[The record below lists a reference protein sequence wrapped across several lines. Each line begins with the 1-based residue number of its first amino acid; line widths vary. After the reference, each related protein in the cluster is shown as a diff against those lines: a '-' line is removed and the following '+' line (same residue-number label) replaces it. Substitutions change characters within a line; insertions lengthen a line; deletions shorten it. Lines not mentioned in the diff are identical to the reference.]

1 MSKFIKF
8 SQAEKEQA
16 RTTDLAEFLTAQGE
30 EVKKMGSEYV
40 WMDGGQRVT
49 IRGNLWFHQYEQK
62 GGDSIDF
69 VRRYYHKGYGDAVQ
83 MLLDSYAGTE
93 ISHSKGQTQKP
104 KEKFVLPAKN
114 DNMRRM
120 FAYLLLTR
128 GLDKGV
134 VQEFVRQK
142 MLYES
147 KNHHNAVFVGYDQ
160 NDIAQHAHE
169 RGTISG
175 KSYKH
180 NAAGSKPDYSFHWN
194 GTSSYLF
201 LFEAPI
207 DMLSFISM
215 HSNQNWQ
222 QHSYAAACSVSD
234 RVLLECLKND
244 PKIKNVYLCFD
255 NDEAGQQANKRISDK
270 LKEIHPEINTQIL
283 IPFNKD
289 WNEDLLMR
297 NQGGAEQCQAQL
309 S

>member
-30 EVKKMGSEYV
+30 EVEKMGSEYV
-40 WMDGGQRVT
+40 WMDGGQKVT

-83 MLLDSYAGTE
+83 MLLGSYAGTE
-93 ISHSKGQTQKP
+93 ISHNSYIPNRPKP
-104 KEKFVLPAKN
+104 QQPKQPFVLPAKN

-160 NDIAQHAHE
+160 NGIAQHAHE

-180 NAAGSKPDYSFHWN
+180 NAAGSKPEYSF
-194 GTSSYLF
+194 
-201 LFEAPI
+201 
-207 DMLSFISM
+207 
-215 HSNQNWQ
+215 QNWQ

-234 RVLLECLKND
+234 RVLSECLKNA
-244 PKIKNVYLCFD
+244 PQIKYVYLCFD
-255 NDEAGQQANKRISDK
+255 NDAPGQQANKRISDK
-270 LKEIHPEINTQIL
+270 LKETYPEIKTQIL

-297 NQGGAEQCQAQL
+297 NNGGETQCQAVQ

>member
-1 MSKFIKF
+1 
-8 SQAEKEQA
+8 
-16 RTTDLAEFLTAQGE
+16 
-30 EVKKMGSEYV
+30 
-40 WMDGGQRVT
+40 
-49 IRGNLWFHQYEQK
+49 
-62 GGDSIDF
+62 
-69 VRRYYHKGYGDAVQ
+69 
-83 MLLDSYAGTE
+83 MLLGSNAGTE
-93 ISHSKGQTQKP
+93 ISHSSYTPHKAKP
-104 KEKFVLPAKN
+104 QQPKKPFELPAKN

-147 KNHHNAVFVGYDQ
+147 KNYHNAVFVGYDQ
-160 NDIAQHAHE
+160 SGTAQHAHE
-169 RGTISG
+169 RGTITG
-175 KSYKH
+175 KPFKH
-180 NAAGSKPDYSFHWN
+180 NIPSSKPEYSFHWN

-215 HSNQNWQ
+215 HSHQNWQ

-234 RVLLECLKND
+234 KVLSECLKNA
-244 PKIKNVYLCFD
+244 PQIKYVYLCFD
-255 NDEAGQQANKRISDK
+255 NDAPGQQANKRISDK
-270 LKEIHPEINTQIL
+270 LKETHPEIKTQIL